1 MANLNKLYSQ
11 FNDKITLTSSK
22 TDSLRTSRNALR
34 TDIKNWFSNKSKL
47 QPKFCWQGSF
57 AMKTVINTIGD
68 NEYDLDDGVY
78 IRGYDDVELED
89 WPVASTVHKWVKD
102 AVSER
107 TKKDPADKKTCI
119 RVTYADGYHID
130 LPMYIVKDD
139 TAFLAHKTNGWIES
153 DPKAFKE
160 WFVSKVQD
168 EQYGDQLRRLV
179 KVLKAWKDYN
189 EIDLKGV
196 ELTILATNAFDKYD
210 DRDDKSFR
218 NTINNIISNLEN
230 DFKCIKPVTPGENLF
245 ERFDEDEQ
253 EEIISAFKNLKES
266 MDNALDEEDESK
278 AADYLRNIYGTRF
291 PKGTSSALA
300 QFTKSAAPGV
310 LRHDGRSA

>member
-78 IRGYDDVELED
+78 IQGYDDVELED

-107 TKKDPADKKTCI
+107 SC
-119 RVTYADGYHID
+119 
-130 LPMYIVKDD
+130 
-139 TAFLAHKTNGWIES
+139 
-153 DPKAFKE
+153 
-160 WFVSKVQD
+160 
-168 EQYGDQLRRLV
+168 
-179 KVLKAWKDYN
+179 
-189 EIDLKGV
+189 
-196 ELTILATNAFDKYD
+196 
-210 DRDDKSFR
+210 
-218 NTINNIISNLEN
+218 
-230 DFKCIKPVTPGENLF
+230 
-245 ERFDEDEQ
+245 
-253 EEIISAFKNLKES
+253 
-266 MDNALDEEDESK
+266 
-278 AADYLRNIYGTRF
+278 
-291 PKGTSSALA
+291 
-300 QFTKSAAPGV
+300 
-310 LRHDGRSA
+310 

>member
-78 IRGYDDVELED
+78 IQGYDDVELED

-196 ELTILATNAFDKYD
+196 ELTILATNAFASQEIQQKPAFYIRIYYSDSRLCGDTYHGICKALHAAELVHTLPAGYFD
-210 DRDDKSFR
+210 LSGLWYAQCYHDYISFR
-218 NTINNIISNLEN
+218 
-230 DFKCIKPVTPGENLF
+230 FC
-245 ERFDEDEQ
+245 
-253 EEIISAFKNLKES
+253 
-266 MDNALDEEDESK
+266 
-278 AADYLRNIYGTRF
+278 
-291 PKGTSSALA
+291 
-300 QFTKSAAPGV
+300 
-310 LRHDGRSA
+310 